1 MKANS
6 LILSSSELEAIKLE
20 AQKIQERL
28 TVLETANPPANPE
41 ADGTYS
47 FEAKPFSQKEVDT
60 LKGRIDAM
68 IKQAEA
74 AIDHL
79 KACKAY
85 YECAAKAA
93 AKAAEAAQKAF
104 IEAQGTLDN

>member
-47 FEAKPFSQKEVDT
+47 FTKEVEHEYQK
-60 LKGRIDAM
+60 LEQQYSEMLRPVR
-68 IKQAEA
+68 EA
-74 AIDHL
+74 RLNTKWQDL
-79 KACKAY
+79 V
-85 YECAAKAA
+85 
-93 AKAAEAAQKAF
+93 
-104 IEAQGTLDN
+104 

>member
-47 FEAKPFSQKEVDT
+47 FTEEVEHEYQKLEQQYSEMLRPVREARLNTKWQDLV
-60 LKGRIDAM
+60 
-68 IKQAEA
+68 
-74 AIDHL
+74 
-79 KACKAY
+79 
-85 YECAAKAA
+85 
-93 AKAAEAAQKAF
+93 
-104 IEAQGTLDN
+104 